1 MAPVSRSW
9 PTSTA
14 GSNILV
20 NNKGILKIADFGL
33 ARKFDR
39 KQLER
44 GLTNRVVT
52 LWYRPPELLLG
63 TKHYDTSIDM
73 WGAGYVVV
81 MLWIGTLV
89 LMWWNAT
96 FFLVREK
103 TTTHKANYKDAH
115 ALL

>member
-1 MAPVSRSW
+1 MAPYPALIGHPEDSSLICRGW
-9 PTSTA
+9 LTSTA

-73 WGAGYVVV
+73 WGAGYV
-81 MLWIGTLV
+81 M
-89 LMWWNAT
+89 A
-96 FFLVREK
+96 
-103 TTTHKANYKDAH
+103 
-115 ALL
+115 